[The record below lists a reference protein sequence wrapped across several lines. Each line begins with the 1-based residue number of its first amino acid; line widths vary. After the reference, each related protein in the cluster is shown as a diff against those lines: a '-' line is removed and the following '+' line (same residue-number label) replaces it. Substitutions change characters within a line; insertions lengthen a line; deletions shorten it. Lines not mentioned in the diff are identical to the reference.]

1 MPLWLTLQR
10 DYVYSCTTEVICH
23 LFEDSLIPRAWYH
36 MDRVDSRF
44 APSQWAS
51 YQIRQ
56 IVGCACSGNAG
67 NVFPRHRLQRKP
79 LVSDPDIHHGTCVTH
94 VPWCMSGSLTCG
106 GGENVPGV
114 PGIPFCACTNL
125 NFTYLARGP
134 WETALLCND
143 VSHWLGANLE
153 SALTWRLKAKASFH
167 RSLIKN
173 VYLPSRFSV
182 HMVFRHIQYTGI
194 ITQRFHRSKYRKQT
208 NELTKKQ
215 LTSYR
220 TNLQN

>member
-1 MPLWLTLQR
+1 MPLCLTLQR
-10 DYVYSCTTEVICH
+10 GYVYTEVICH

-79 LVSDPDIHHGTCVTH
+79 CRDACRDRLPAVAGKTFPAFPAHAQTSILLTWQEAHERRRYFVTT
-94 VPWCMSGSLTCG
+94 SRI
-106 GGENVPGV
+106 N
-114 PGIPFCACTNL
+114 
-125 NFTYLARGP
+125 
-134 WETALLCND
+134 
-143 VSHWLGANLE
+143 WLGANLE
-153 SALTWRLKAKASFH
+153 SALTWRLKAKAFFH
-167 RSLIKN
+167 RSLIKS